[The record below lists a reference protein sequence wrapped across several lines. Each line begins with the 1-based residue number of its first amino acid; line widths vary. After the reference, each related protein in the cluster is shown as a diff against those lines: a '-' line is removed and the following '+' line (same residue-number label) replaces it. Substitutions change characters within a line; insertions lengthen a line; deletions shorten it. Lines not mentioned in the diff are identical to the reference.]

1 MKKSYIIPNVLI
13 VQLTSTGM
21 LAASSPDS
29 VNNQTSDASQL
40 VKEDNSGSWSGNNT
54 SVWDNEW

>member
-13 VQLTSTGM
+13 VQLTSTRM
-21 LAASSPDS
+21 LAASA
-29 VNNQTSDASQL
+29 NNVYNETSDASQL